1 MAETGSG
8 RTISSAAQIRL
19 MHQCNSHVFAR
30 VLEAGLQ
37 RLATFV
43 SAY

>member
-1 MAETGSG
+1 MAEAGSG
-8 RTISSAAQIRL
+8 RAVSSAAQIRL
-19 MHQCNSHVFAR
+19 MCQCNSHVFAR
-30 VLEAGLQ
+30 VLETGLQ

>member
-1 MAETGSG
+1 MKD
-8 RTISSAAQIRL
+8 SAAQIRL

-37 RLATFV
+37 HLVTFV

>member
-1 MAETGSG
+1 MAEAGSG
-8 RTISSAAQIRL
+8 RAVSSVAQIRL
-19 MHQCNSHVFAR
+19 MCQCNSHVFAR